1 MSSIVVS
8 PHHLSTKAGKNI
20 LEMGGNAI
28 DAAIAVNIVQG
39 IVAPETCGIGGDLF
53 ALIWKDGFSEPECLD
68 ASGYAG
74 SNVNGEIIASDNIP
88 LNHPMSVTVPGAVDG
103 WFKLHEKF
111 GSLEISKIFAMG
123 IEICHEGFEINHEL
137 AKSLE
142 THQSELGAQLSSVSF
157 YKNSL
162 PLRSGEHVRRVNLGK
177 TLELIANEGPDIF
190 YRGEIAQSISRVV
203 GENLTLKDLNDY
215 SSQWIKPLR
224 LNIFGYDG
232 WTTPPSTQSYL
243 TLSTLKGYELLS
255 EKYDESLHMLIESYR
270 IFAADRDNLTYDYQD
285 DINNFKGVNL
295 DYIEEKIELYDN
307 SKSQRFSF
315 PEPKGGG
322 TAYMTV
328 RDSEGLGISLI
339 QSNFHGIGSR
349 IGVDSYGF
357 FLHNRGC
364 GFNLKKG
371 HPNYLQAGKK
381 PLHTLSPTL
390 WTKENKLELI
400 LGTRGGRYQPQLLAQ
415 MILPYLQNK
424 TSIKETMSKG
434 RWALNDFLS
443 DTDSHITVE
452 GAFNQSD
459 IEHLKTRGHKVTQIK
474 EIFDK
479 AYGPVSAIYQDKDNG
494 WLGAED
500 IRVGTEAVET
510 L

>member
-1 MSSIVVS
+1 M
-8 PHHLSTKAGKNI
+8 
-20 LEMGGNAI
+20 
-28 DAAIAVNIVQG
+28 
-39 IVAPETCGIGGDLF
+39 
-53 ALIWKDGFSEPECLD
+53 
-68 ASGYAG
+68 
-74 SNVNGEIIASDNIP
+74 
-88 LNHPMSVTVPGAVDG
+88 
-103 WFKLHEKF
+103 
-111 GSLEISKIFAMG
+111 
-123 IEICHEGFEINHEL
+123 
-137 AKSLE
+137 
-142 THQSELGAQLSSVSF
+142 
-157 YKNSL
+157 
-162 PLRSGEHVRRVNLGK
+162 RSGEHVRRVNLGK

-459 IEHLKTRGHKVTQIK
+459 IEHLKTRGHKVTQIE

>member
-74 SNVNGEIIASDNIP
+74 SNVNGEIIVSDNIP

-424 TSIKETMSKG
+424 TSIK
-434 RWALNDFLS
+434 
-443 DTDSHITVE
+443 
-452 GAFNQSD
+452 
-459 IEHLKTRGHKVTQIK
+459 
-474 EIFDK
+474 
-479 AYGPVSAIYQDKDNG
+479 
-494 WLGAED
+494 
-500 IRVGTEAVET
+500 
-510 L
+510 